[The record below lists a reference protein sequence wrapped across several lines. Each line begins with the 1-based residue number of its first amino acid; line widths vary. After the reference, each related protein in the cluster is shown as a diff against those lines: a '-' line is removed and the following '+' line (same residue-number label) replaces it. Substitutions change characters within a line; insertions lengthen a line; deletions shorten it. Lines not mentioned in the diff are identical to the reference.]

1 MMIKLLLLA
10 VAAGLALCVYLF
22 LSLKLEF
29 SALEKRRKAL
39 DLSIQRIQL
48 AIEELRVG
56 LREAEE
62 RAGVLVPPTPPRSG
76 LNLNTRT
83 QALRMLR
90 RGDRP
95 EQIAAALRVPENE
108 IRLLL
113 KVHQLAAQDHEPA
126 TA

>member
-29 SALEKRRKAL
+29 SALEKRQKAL
-39 DLSIQRIQL
+39 GLSIQRIQL